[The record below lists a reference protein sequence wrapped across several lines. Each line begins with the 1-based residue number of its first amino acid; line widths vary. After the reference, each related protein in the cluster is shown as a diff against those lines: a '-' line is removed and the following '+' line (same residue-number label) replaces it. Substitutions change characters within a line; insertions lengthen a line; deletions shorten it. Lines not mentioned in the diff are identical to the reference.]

1 MADYAVSAP
10 ISSEIPLWEK
20 WAEQDTELRVVAQR
34 IWHVTH
40 RSKMATAYSGVDNMI
55 AIDEKLSLKVKVKLQ
70 LHRLEA
76 LNTTVRVGR
85 VSVGGTLSRH
95 S

>member
-1 MADYAVSAP
+1 MADHAVSAP